1 MTPESSDSA
10 ADRGRAGGLW
20 TGAYDALGHIGGL
33 ILAIMSGAVC
43 LQVLRRFLGLTGID
57 GLEEVPRYLF
67 VWLVM
72 IGAASA
78 MQRGQHTVLD
88 YFVNL
93 LGPRGRALVLVLT
106 NAVGIFLFAYLIKLR
121 INLIQI
127 LVELGLG
134 CFFFFDDSF
143 LHRIVMGVITIGRT
157 VSAEAAPSLLPFH
170 QPALGIVCIR
180 RV

>member
-43 LQVLRRFLGLTGID
+43 LQVLMRFMGLTGID

-106 NAVGIFLFAYLIKLR
+106 NAVGIFLFAYLIKLSLVLVPNAQLQTSAGLGLPLGWVYAA
-121 INLIQI
+121 IPIGSALIILPMLRTI
-127 LVELGLG
+127 LVAL
-134 CFFFFDDSF
+134 
-143 LHRIVMGVITIGRT
+143 R
-157 VSAEAAPSLLPFH
+157 SLWPK
-170 QPALGIVCIR
+170 R
-180 RV
+180 S